1 MTSAAPSVTTPGAS
15 VFVRRYLPPIL
26 VFVAVLVI
34 WELGTAG
41 PGRRVLPPPSTIV
54 DAAVANQERLI
65 RATLATFWEAIG
77 GLVIGTVAGVA
88 VAFAA
93 ARWIVARDIMLPFA
107 VAASAIPIIAIAPI
121 LNNWFGVLNPLSKM
135 AMASLLVFF
144 PMVINMTRGLVEV
157 HPSSLELM
165 RSYAAS
171 PGAVLRKVR
180 IPNSLPFFFTALKV
194 GTTLAFIGAV
204 VGEYFGGTSEVLG
217 QFVLTSMSS
226 GAFDLA
232 WGAILVGASTAIVAY
247 VLVSTIERVALPWQA
262 VQTEP

>member
-1 MTSAAPSVTTPGAS
+1 MTSATQSVSGPPGFNA
-15 VFVRRYLPPIL
+15 VRRYLPPLL
-26 VFVAVLVI
+26 VFFAVLVV
-34 WELGTAG
+34 WELGTG
-41 PGRRVLPPPSTIV
+41 GTGRRVLPPPSAIIN
-54 DAAVANQERLI
+54 AAIGDQQSLI
-65 RATLATFWEAIG
+65 RSTVATFWEAIG
-77 GLVIGTVAGVA
+77 GLVIGTVAGVG

-93 ARWIVARDIMLPFA
+93 ARWLIARDIMLPFA

-121 LNNWFGVLNPLSKM
+121 LNNWFGVLSPLSKM

-171 PGAVLRKVR
+171 PTAVLRKVR
-180 IPNSLPFFFTALKV
+180 IPNALPFFFTALKV

-217 QFVLTSMSS
+217 QFVLTSISS

-232 WGAILVGASTAIVAY
+232 WAAILVGAFTAIAAY
-247 VLVSTIERVALPWQA
+247 VVVSIVERAALPWQS